1 MQLISW
7 VLSGL
12 PVVTSTAPS
21 PPTSS
26 KSFCTVSLTGGDKRN
41 ARTEQCE
48 GSERTPQTVTST
60 LHQINLFYWFPRSP
74 LLCQVTVPR
83 NVPACPG
90 SGAETIL
97 TVAGSAVPGGISG
110 CSSCR
115 ERENPNLRPCDPPA
129 KTDGAPAPAQ
139 SARGGG
145 GGLRQGWGRPRA
157 GERRAGE
164 ESGSSAGYAP
174 PGAPL
179 QPTFLFQ
186 HAERSRHFQ
195 KSHSVTHHVEGSE
208 D

>member
-1 MQLISW
+1 M
-7 VLSGL
+7 

-74 LLCQVTVPR
+74 TLCQVTVPW

-97 TVAGSAVPGGISG
+97 TVAGSAVPGGILG

-115 ERENPNLRPCDPPA
+115 ERENPNLRPHDPPA
-129 KTDGAPAPAQ
+129 KTTVLQLQRRAPGGGRWAPAGMGTTQ
-139 SARGGG
+139 SRGAESRGGERLQRWVRTARGTASANVLISTRREEPAFSEVAFTHPSRGG
-145 GGLRQGWGRPRA
+145 Q
-157 GERRAGE
+157 
-164 ESGSSAGYAP
+164 
-174 PGAPL
+174 
-179 QPTFLFQ
+179 
-186 HAERSRHFQ
+186 
-195 KSHSVTHHVEGSE
+195 
-208 D
+208 